1 MTFFNGLFTVNFWTV
16 LACMI
21 AGYLLGNIQTAIIV
35 SKRYFHDDVRNH
47 GSGNAG
53 STNMVRVYGYGPGAI
68 TFAGDFMKAALGIAA
83 GQLLCG
89 TVGGYIAGLCVVIG
103 HCWPVFDGFRG
114 GKGVASSAGIA
125 ILTFP
130 LGAGIA
136 IALGALLLAVNKRVS
151 LMSMTSILLFFICVL
166 VFRLHDLPLVVLS
179 ALLVVVIYVRHID
192 NIKRLLHGEE
202 QRLKKEGRKIQ

>member
-1 MTFFNGLFTVNFWTV
+1 MTFFSGFFRVGVWTA
-16 LACMI
+16 LACAA
-21 AGYLLGNIQTAIIV
+21 AGYLIGNIQTAIIV

-68 TFAGDFMKAALGIAA
+68 TFAGDFFKAALGVIA

-89 TVGGYIAGLCVVIG
+89 TIGGYIAGLFVVIG
-103 HCWPVFDGFRG
+103 HCWPAFDGFRG

-125 ILTFP
+125 FLTFP

-136 IALGALLLAVNKRVS
+136 IALGAILLAVNKRVS

-166 VFRLHDLPLVVLS
+166 IFRIGDIPLVVLS
-179 ALLVVVIYVRHID
+179 ALLMAVIYVRHAE
-192 NIKRLLHGEE
+192 NIRRLLHGEE
-202 QRLKKEGRKIQ
+202 QTLKKEGR